1 MVKDCKVTVEEGVL
15 YGLKIKKKK
24 GLFSK
29 VSAKPKAAICPIC
42 VYVALY
48 IENYKGFKGE

>member
-15 YGLKIKKKK
+15 YGLKRKKKK

-42 VYVALY
+42 GYVALY